1 MDRQIATQCRERGAA
16 YAAQILNRIAES
28 VDDVP
33 VSLMLAYVWISWDGI
48 LADTNVSAQ
57 RRVSRIEADLVRS
70 ITRINPKDATEY
82 VSALLRRCGHSVL
95 D

>member
-1 MDRQIATQCRERGAA
+1 
-16 YAAQILNRIAES
+16 
-28 VDDVP
+28 
-33 VSLMLAYVWISWDGI
+33 
-48 LADTNVSAQ
+48 
-57 RRVSRIEADLVRS
+57 VSRIEADLVRS